1 MSINK
6 RVFGTPI
13 TGLVRDKLEARQGE
27 TANLEPGHSLEGRK
41 VAVSNYDYASRLPFV
56 RMWTSVK
63 LISQADVQEIA
74 SFTPAELNT
83 NIDNFDNLAIENKF
97 KEIKQ
102 KAINKYKSVNVSFQS
117 GVDNSKVS
125 EIKDDDGKVIKYVVK
140 AYTRDQQDFNRKIY
154 EIGNHN
160 YLKNYGESQP
170 NESVFEGQTYV
181 DTDFPNE
188 SQKNPY
194 MKPQSGI
201 TSISSETEGSLGL
214 IKKTTVNFVVHNF
227 YDFDNIF
234 SKYFLKPAAQ
244 IFVDFGF
251 ADIPNLYRPQDLI
264 DFAEHENNDGVQ
276 GYLYGE
282 PSDDETNSVGFVTKN
297 QGDVEVLQGIVT
309 DYSATVQKDG
319 SVNCSVTL
327 TSKNDALLSFSTDT
341 DIVMRIRSILTSG
354 VLYLGL
360 RAVVSSGDP
369 DDVDNDLQELM
380 STPNISPGGDGSD
393 TVDTYDQNLRILARQ
408 KLSNTGG
415 SPTGDSIRTG
425 VFLENLNADDSY
437 IAWGLFEDLIINS
450 QFGFGKDFNDIN
462 EGKNFQVKMN
472 SSNSFTKWS
481 EQYTRK
487 QKVLLSIPDE
497 PPAFI
502 FPKKWGAMDDPTIYG
517 SYSNQNNKLPVFTE
531 RDKDGNIIS
540 TKSYKNEEFNYEDDI
555 KQKRIPIREVF
566 INTDV
571 IIKAFESNSDVRKVI
586 LEILDKLN
594 KESDGL
600 FDWKMKE
607 GETDAEIE
615 IIDAN
620 YTIATENQKLEIK
633 EDPFF
638 IFRSQSPNSMITDYN
653 LDFKLPSGD
662 IGNMYAI
669 QGMGTGDTLFTTNP
683 KVQTLIAA
691 GSLDKDL
698 LKIIYEPDMGN
709 YRAKEMLDEPKVDG
723 EMYDAFRD
731 IDNLFDNNVY
741 QITTTEQPALIRKTV
756 DDDGKADGLTNEKAV
771 TKDKDDTP
779 KFDPAAIINQN
790 IKAIEGAGFKVA
802 KSFREYY
809 SFKLNAESQD
819 EVPNLLPYT
828 LTLTIAGIASL
839 QVGDTFKVDYLPKD
853 YQDSTYLQIIKITH
867 AIAPNGWYTTLD
879 TQFRLT
885 PDRTNIVNNQNLKDK
900 VRLSPNV
907 LTNLAFE
914 NKIEADDGLFSW
926 GNDVSMK
933 TLAPYMTDI
942 KVSTDVNAKYDFEID
957 FRVAVNLQGEIKDEG
972 GLIKNS
978 RGNFRVEVTGTSAKK
993 KLNSMLEAQGKDF
1006 YDSYGTNID
1015 NFFNLFQLAIG
1026 KGDSEGDAYHYGYDD
1041 TEVSTITREFAWPP
1055 DVRLRPKDR
1064 YTILVK
1070 GNTLAILDQKNT
1082 YFKRTKQFFKDNVGI
1097 TKLEPII
1104 QKNNEGKYQATGE
1117 YKWTYVG

>member
-741 QITTTEQPALIRKTV
+741 QITTTEQPALISGV
-756 DDDGKADGLTNEKAV
+756 DEIADGLKNEKAV

-779 KFDPAAIINQN
+779 KFDPAAVINQN

>member
-83 NIDNFDNLAIENKF
+83 NIDNFDNLAIEDKLKKI
-97 KEIKQ
+97 KE
-102 KAINKYKSVNVSFQS
+102 KAINKYKSVKVSFQP

-380 STPNISPGGDGSD
+380 STPNIQPGGDGSD
-393 TVDTYDQNLRILARQ
+393 TVATYDQNLRILARQ

-415 SPTGDSIRTG
+415 SPRGDSIRTG

-497 PPAFI
+497 PPTFI

-566 INTDV
+566 INTAV

-756 DDDGKADGLTNEKAV
+756 DDDGRADGLTNEKAV

-779 KFDPAAIINQN
+779 KFDPAAVINQN

-914 NKIEADDGLFSW
+914 DKIEADNGMFRW

-942 KVSTDVNAKYDFEID
+942 KVSTDVDAKYDFEID
-957 FRVAVNLQGEIKDEG
+957 FRLAISLRDDIAQEK

-1026 KGDSEGDAYHYGYDD
+1026 NKNSEGDAYHYGYDD

-1055 DVRLRPKDR
+1055 DVRLRPGDR

-1082 YFKRTKQFFKDNVGI
+1082 YFERTKQFFKDNVGI